1 MNKPQFRFNPKTL
14 RYDRVG
20 FSVWRAFGSFIGYVC
35 FGAAFF
41 VALNLLQNLVI
52 ETNLEKTLK
61 AENKALS
68 EYKVVLASAI
78 ESSKESL
85 GELKSDES
93 TLHEKL
99 FESPAD
105 QESLII
111 EKSGDHVATSESWS
125 DAMNHLNNR
134 VKKVSEKTRM
144 KNEFFGET
152 LSLDKTDVPTLI
164 NFPSIAPVKD
174 LNDQNLVSGFGVR
187 INPFHKG
194 NYHHDG
200 MDIALPR
207 GTEILATG
215 NGRVTSFSNRDML
228 QAGLGNFIEI
238 DHGNGLV
245 TRYSHLDQVNVS
257 WGQKVAQGQVIGHSG
272 SSGGSVAPHLHY
284 EVIEYGK
291 NLDPLMYIIEDISA
305 EAHQKLAVRSKTP
318 NQSLD

>member
-1 MNKPQFRFNPKTL
+1 MNKPKFRYNPKTL
-14 RYDRVG
+14 RYERVR
-20 FSVWRAFGSFIGYVC
+20 FSVWRTFGSFIGYVC

-41 VALNLLQNLVI
+41 VGLNFLQNLVI
-52 ETNLEKTLK
+52 ETNLEKSLK

-78 ESSKESL
+78 ENSQESL

-99 FESPAD
+99 FESPAE
-105 QESLII
+105 QEPSLV
-111 EKSGDHVATSESWS
+111 EKSADIVATTDDWN
-125 DAMNHLNNR
+125 DAMNHLNIR
-134 VKKVSEKTRM
+134 IKKVTDKTKL
-144 KNEFFGET
+144 KNEFFGER
-152 LSLDKTDVPTLI
+152 LSLDKTDVPTLV
-164 NFPSIAPVKD
+164 NFPSIAPVKN

-215 NGRVTSFSNRDML
+215 NGRVISFSSHDFL
-228 QAGLGNFIEI
+228 QAGLGNYIEI

-245 TRYSHLDQVNVS
+245 TRYSHLDQVNVT
-257 WGQKVAQGQVIGHSG
+257 WGQKVEQGQVIGRAG
-272 SSGGSVAPHLHY
+272 STGGSVAPHLHY

-291 NLDPLMYIIEDISA
+291 NLDPLMYIIEDISP
-305 EAHQKLAVRSKTP
+305 EGHQKLAAKSKTP